1 MAKWKEVDIYTGLV
15 VGEDAP
21 TNATGTAVAGT
32 GDDSSVVVVK
42 KKKRPLIDGRTK
54 EYRQHR
60 ERLEKLRQKRESARA
75 KKVQEE
81 GFVNKTVSRISQ
93 FSRESYLEEKNLQA
107 LKDIVKNKSA
117 KSLKFK
123 DGSMKVDMFTASAIT
138 QVYNKVNIDNKK
150 KLEKM
155 VNGTK
160 GQFMALQSKVMK
172 MVGKLPSTATPNND
186 FIKVMRTVGK

>member
-15 VGEDAP
+15 VDEDAP

-42 KKKRPLIDGRTK
+42 KKKKGLYDGRTK
-54 EYRQHR
+54 EYRSHR
-60 ERLEKLRQKRESARA
+60 ARLERAREKRESAR
-75 KKVQEE
+75 KIKQESK
-81 GFVNKTVSRISQ
+81 GFTGKTITRLSQ

-123 DGSMKVDMFTASAIT
+123 DGSMKVDMFTASAVT
-138 QVYNKVNIDNKK
+138 QVYDAVNDANKK
-150 KLEKM
+150 KLEQM
-155 VNGTK
+155 INGK
-160 GQFMALQSKVMK
+160 KAQFLKLVDFAMK
-172 MVGKLPSTATPNND
+172 QVK
-186 FIKVMRTVGK
+186 R

>member
-60 ERLEKLRQKRESARA
+60 ERLEKLRQKRESARS
-75 KKVQEE
+75 KKIEEE

-123 DGSMKVDMFTASAIT
+123 DGSMKVDLFTASAIT
-138 QVYNKVNIDNKK
+138 KVYDAIKQQSNK
-150 KLEKM
+150 EKFDRM
-155 VNGTK
+155 LNGSK
-160 GQFMALQSKVMK
+160 AQFMKITDFAMSQVK
-172 MVGKLPSTATPNND
+172 M
-186 FIKVMRTVGK
+186 R

>member
-42 KKKRPLIDGRTK
+42 KKKKALYDGRTK
-54 EYRQHR
+54 EYRNHR
-60 ERLEKLRQKRESARA
+60 ARLERARQKRESAR
-75 KKVQEE
+75 KVKEE
-81 GFVNKTVSRISQ
+81 GFVKQTVSRISQ

-107 LKDIVKNKSA
+107 LRNIVKNKSA

-123 DGSMKVDMFTASAIT
+123 DRSLKVDLFTASAIT
-138 QVYNKVNIDNKK
+138 KVYDAVNDANKK
-150 KLEKM
+150 KLDQLI
-155 VNGTK
+155 NGK
-160 GQFMALQSKVMK
+160 KAQFMK
-172 MVGKLPSTATPNND
+172 MVD
-186 FIKVMRTVGK
+186 FAMKQVRR

>member
-60 ERLEKLRQKRESARA
+60 ERVEKLRQKRESASS
-75 KKVQEE
+75 KKIEEE

-107 LKDIVKNKSA
+107 LRNIVKNKSA

-123 DGSMKVDMFTASAIT
+123 DGSLKVDLFTASAIT
-138 QVYNKVNIDNKK
+138 KVYDAVNDANKK
-150 KLEKM
+150 KLDQLI
-155 VNGTK
+155 NGK
-160 GQFMALQSKVMK
+160 KAQFMK
-172 MVGKLPSTATPNND
+172 MVD
-186 FIKVMRTVGK
+186 FAMKQVRR

>member
-60 ERLEKLRQKRESARA
+60 ERLERLRQKRESARV

-107 LKDIVKNKSA
+107 LRNIVKNKSA

-123 DGSMKVDMFTASAIT
+123 DGSLKVDLFTASAIT
-138 QVYNKVNIDNKK
+138 KVYDAVNDANKK
-150 KLEKM
+150 KLDQLI
-155 VNGTK
+155 NGK
-160 GQFMALQSKVMK
+160 KAQFMK
-172 MVGKLPSTATPNND
+172 MVD
-186 FIKVMRTVGK
+186 FAMKQVRR

>member
-60 ERLEKLRQKRESARA
+60 ERLERLRQKRESARV

-138 QVYNKVNIDNKK
+138 KVYDAVNDANKK
-150 KLEKM
+150 KLDQLI
-155 VNGTK
+155 NGK
-160 GQFMALQSKVMK
+160 KAQFMK
-172 MVGKLPSTATPNND
+172 MVD
-186 FIKVMRTVGK
+186 FAMKQVRR

>member
-60 ERLEKLRQKRESARA
+60 ERLERLRQKRESARV

-123 DGSMKVDMFTASAIT
+123 DGSLKVDLFTASAIT
-138 QVYNKVNIDNKK
+138 KVYDAVNDANKK
-150 KLEKM
+150 KLDQLI
-155 VNGTK
+155 NGK
-160 GQFMALQSKVMK
+160 KAQFMK
-172 MVGKLPSTATPNND
+172 MVD
-186 FIKVMRTVGK
+186 FAMKQVRR

>member
-15 VGEDAP
+15 VDEDAP

-42 KKKRPLIDGRTK
+42 KKKKALYDGRTK
-54 EYRQHR
+54 EYRNHR
-60 ERLEKLRQKRESARA
+60 ARLERARQKRESAR
-75 KKVQEE
+75 KVKEE
-81 GFVNKTVSRISQ
+81 GFVKQTVSRISQ

-123 DGSMKVDMFTASAIT
+123 DGSMKVDMFTASAVT
-138 QVYNKVNIDNKK
+138 KVYDAVNDANKK
-150 KLEKM
+150 KLDQM
-155 VNGTK
+155 VNGK
-160 GQFMALQSKVMK
+160 KAQFLKLVDFAMK
-172 MVGKLPSTATPNND
+172 QV
-186 FIKVMRTVGK
+186 RR

>member
-60 ERLEKLRQKRESARA
+60 ERLERLRQKRESARV

-81 GFVNKTVSRISQ
+81 GFVKQTVSRISQ

-107 LKDIVKNKSA
+107 LRNIVKNKSA

-123 DGSMKVDMFTASAIT
+123 DGSLKVDLFTASAIT
-138 QVYNKVNIDNKK
+138 KVYDAVNDTNKK
-150 KLEKM
+150 KLDQLI
-155 VNGTK
+155 NGK
-160 GQFMALQSKVMK
+160 KAQFMK
-172 MVGKLPSTATPNND
+172 MVD
-186 FIKVMRTVGK
+186 FAMKQVRR